1 LLLDIAAALA
11 HNARRVT
18 GKIHYAMIQRN
29 AASVINWRSR
39 SAAGFD
45 FAFRFSFS
53 FYFSAHKEREAR

>member
-1 LLLDIAAALA
+1 
-11 HNARRVT
+11 
-18 GKIHYAMIQRN
+18 MIQRN

-45 FAFRFSFS
+45 FAFRFSFFS